1 MMVRNYGKFLML
13 FSVATLVAS
22 PVTQQTVTLVSNS
35 YQNATVHA
43 DTVASTITTATSAQA
58 TGAGFTQLKKTTSL
72 LSYFGLSSSDVA
84 SDGKSLTTGVFAPGG
99 SVVNDGSTQK
109 QSGYVDPNKVAAA
122 TLFKALMTESND
134 KAGKSLLGSVR
145 SDGSIVTYANVT
157 LNDMQNLSKF
167 SIADTVRPVAT
178 KIEGATAAPFYN
190 ITFPTT
196 YAGQPNGNGVT
207 EAINQLGSGFWGV
220 YDDKAWSSVP
230 EKPQWGNYGNGN
242 IAAIAALAHAATN
255 ITQLDLSGINARFNG
270 YSNYASAVY
279 QQFDT
284 SQATYKNLQVLRLA
298 NNNGGDQL
306 SSGQSWDI
314 LGKNGPASNLTTID
328 LSGNQMGNFNSGAT
342 VLFSAM
348 PKLQNFNIGYNPKID
363 AWPTELKDV
372 STSSSLIKNLQS
384 LITDYTGY
392 KEVPDWAIQASKQGL
407 LVLSML
413 GNPLKISSD
422 DVQLLKNPSSIEYMN
437 LTGNTTNDTAG
448 GYSTK
453 IMYVDNSTAS
463 AVQTVNNILSNPVSQ
478 MLIAN
483 DPDGELA
490 TQVKNLTNE
499 IARKAKVSEEA
510 ADYQKLLQSADLIG
524 SGNASVAVD
533 VTLTTLSIDG
543 QTYNVKVPYTTDE
556 ARLASDFNADGTE
569 KTDAQK
575 KADDDKLATMLHQ
588 DAVKLLPEQVP
599 AIKTALDSG
608 QISQNELDNNTTVSN
623 YVAPLTQEELMQYYA
638 KHSDDVDQATGKTY
652 GEIATSMKEKIQA
665 NPDSAFTTVQ
675 YLDLPAAPQASTS
688 VDTYYQAATAN
699 VQTQLTNLSTSTDY
713 TITQL
718 SSVKDALAKAGAD
731 TSDIDAS
738 IAKLK
743 DTKNTVESIIQGAA
757 INGSTSDYFY
767 ARSQTL
773 LATNE
778 VATTTATAVDQ
789 VHESVTENKDALEEA
804 GFDTSALTESVMDK
818 ADKLIDAAVNGKTFT
833 QEMADA
839 VKNGPTAFVDGT
851 EIQGLVKPDTITDLL
866 NNITALEKQ
875 TDSSGKAFLQSSTVT
890 QLVTDLSNLGQVVL
904 NTVTKDKAA
913 DLAAE
918 TVAKV
923 TGKDIADVKT
933 DAKEIASAIKDNN
946 MGTVDTSGTVDTT
959 SVDKVVN
966 VSQSQNGNKTAVVDD
981 PKPDD
986 SSTKPDEPTTKPYDS
1001 ATKPDDSATKP
1012 GDSTSDNQPE
1022 ATLQTAIIDTMKG
1035 ATAKIGDNNL
1045 TSGTGK
1051 FGISLTDARKIRS
1064 NITIGAQM
1072 TKPFTYSDGNVMKS
1086 AKVMLGSN
1094 ETAGTSIKATDFYD
1108 LFSGTTTKN
1117 GVVMQKALTLDATDA
1132 TGQQVASGTPDNG
1145 DQFDVFF
1152 DHMYVSDSD
1161 ASEMQ
1166 IGSATAEVTWT
1177 ISSGVANN

>member
-1 MMVRNYGKFLML
+1 ML

-363 AWPTELKDV
+363 SWPQELSDAG
-372 STSSSLIKNLQS
+372 TSGSLIKNLQS

-392 KEVPDWAIQASKQGL
+392 QEVPKWAIQASKQGL

-413 GNPLKISSD
+413 GNPLTINSE

-437 LTGNTTNDTAG
+437 LTGNTTKDEPG

-533 VTLTTLSIDG
+533 VTLTTLSING

-818 ADKLIDAAVNGKTFT
+818 AEKLIDAAVNGKTFT

-986 SSTKPDEPTTKPYDS
+986 STTKPDDS
-1001 ATKPDDSATKP
+1001 TTKPDDSATKP
-1012 GDSTSDNQPE
+1012 SDSTSDNQPE

-1035 ATAKIGDNNL
+1035 ATAKIGDTKL
-1045 TSGTGK
+1045 QSGTGE
-1051 FGISLTDARKIRS
+1051 FGLSITDSRKTRS
-1064 NITIGAQM
+1064 NITIGAQLS
-1072 TKPFTYSDGNVMKS
+1072 KPFTYDDGTVMKN
-1086 AKVMLGSN
+1086 AKVMLGSSKSV
-1094 ETAGTSIKATDFYD
+1094 TDAIKATDFDD
-1108 LFSGTTTKN
+1108 LFGGETTTN
-1117 GVVMQKALTLDATDA
+1117 GVTQQNALTLATNEGT
-1132 TGQQVASGTPDNG
+1132 TGQTQVAMGTPSD
-1145 DQFDVFF
+1145 DKPFEISF

-1161 ASEMQ
+1161 PSEMKV
-1166 IGSATAEVTWT
+1166 GSATATVTWT
-1177 ISSGVANN
+1177 VSNGVANN

>member
-1 MMVRNYGKFLML
+1 ML

-22 PVTQQTVTLVSNS
+22 PLMQQTMTLVSNS
-35 YQNATVHA
+35 YQDATVHA

-99 SVVNDGSTQK
+99 SVANDGSTQANA
-109 QSGYVDPNKVAAA
+109 GVDKNKVAAA

-178 KIEGATAAPFYN
+178 KIDGATKAPFYN

-220 YDDKAWSSVP
+220 YDDKAWSNVP
-230 EKPQWGNYGNGN
+230 ERPQWPNNGGN

-270 YSNYASAVY
+270 YSNYAAAVY

-298 NNNGGDQL
+298 NNNGGDTL
-306 SSGQSWDI
+306 SSGQTWDI
-314 LGKNGPASNLTTID
+314 LGLNGPASNLTTID

-342 VLFSAM
+342 KLFSAM

-363 AWPTELKDV
+363 SWPQELSDAG
-372 STSSSLIKNLQS
+372 TSGSLIKNLQS

-392 KEVPDWAIQASKQGL
+392 QDVPKWAILASKQGL

-413 GNPLKISSD
+413 GNPLAISSD
-422 DVQLLKNPSSIEYMN
+422 DVQLLKNPSSIEYLN
-437 LTGNTTNDTAG
+437 LTGNTTNDKPG
-448 GYSTK
+448 SYSTK

-533 VTLTTLSIDG
+533 VTLTTLSING

-638 KHSDDVDQATGKTY
+638 KHSDNVDQATGKTY
-652 GEIATSMKEKIQA
+652 GEIAASMKEKIQS
-665 NPDSAFTTVQ
+665 NPDSAFSTVQ

-789 VHESVTENKDALEEA
+789 VHETVVENKDALETA
-804 GFDTSALTESVMDK
+804 GFDTSALTESIMDK
-818 ADKLIDAAVNGKTFT
+818 ADKLIDAAVNGKSFT

-839 VKNGPTAFVDGT
+839 VKKGPAASVNGTP
-851 EIQGLVKPDTITDLL
+851 ILGLVKPDTITDLL
-866 NNITALEKQ
+866 NNIGALEKS
-875 TDSSGKAFLQSSTVT
+875 TDPAGKAILQSSTVT

-913 DLAAE
+913 DLAAQ
-918 TVAKV
+918 TVAQA
-923 TGKDIADVKT
+923 TGKDISEVTTDTKQIAD
-933 DAKEIASAIKDNN
+933 AIKNN
-946 MGTVDTSGTVDTT
+946 DMGTVDTSGTVDTT
-959 SVDKVVN
+959 TVDKIVN
-966 VSQSQNGNKTAVVDD
+966 TSQGQNGNKTAVVDD
-981 PKPDD
+981 PKQGD
-986 SSTKPDEPTTKPYDS
+986 STTKPGDS
-1001 ATKPDDSATKP
+1001 TTKPDDSATKP

-1035 ATAKIGDNNL
+1035 ATAKIGDTKL
-1045 TSGTGK
+1045 QSGTGE
-1051 FGISLTDARKIRS
+1051 FGLSITDSRKTRS
-1064 NITIGAQM
+1064 NITIGAQLS
-1072 TKPFTYSDGNVMKS
+1072 KPFTYDDGTVMKN
-1086 AKVMLGSN
+1086 AKVMLGSSK
-1094 ETAGTSIKATDFYD
+1094 TVTDAIKATDFDD
-1108 LFSGTTTKN
+1108 LFGGETTKN
-1117 GVVMQKALTLDATDA
+1117 GVTQQNALTLATNEGT
-1132 TGQQVASGTPDNG
+1132 TGQTQVAMGTPSD
-1145 DQFDVFF
+1145 DKPFEISF

-1161 ASEMQ
+1161 PSEMKV
-1166 IGSATAEVTWT
+1166 GSATATVTWT
-1177 ISSGVANN
+1177 VSNGVANN

>member
-22 PVTQQTVTLVSNS
+22 PVTQQTMTLVSDS

-43 DTVASTITTATSAQA
+43 DTVASTIKSGSQSK
-58 TGAGFTQLKKTTSL
+58 TGATYTQLKQTTSL
-72 LSYFGLSSSDVA
+72 LSYFGLSSSDIT

-99 SVVNDGSTQK
+99 SVINDGSTQANA
-109 QSGYVDPNKVAAA
+109 GVDKNKVAAA

-220 YDDKAWSSVP
+220 YDDTAWSSVP
-230 EKPQWGNYGNGN
+230 ERPQWGNYGSGN

-363 AWPTELKDV
+363 SWPQELSDAG
-372 STSSSLIKNLQS
+372 TSGSLIKNLQS

-392 KEVPDWAIQASKQGL
+392 QEVPKWAIQASKQGL

-413 GNPLKISSD
+413 GNPLTINSE

-437 LTGNTTNDTAG
+437 LTGNTTKDEPG

-533 VTLTTLSIDG
+533 VTLTTLSING

-575 KADDDKLATMLHQ
+575 KTDDDKLAAMLHQ

-757 INGSTSDYFY
+757 INGSTYDYFY

-866 NNITALEKQ
+866 DNITALEKQ

-959 SVDKVVN
+959 TVDKVVN

-986 SSTKPDEPTTKPYDS
+986 STTKPDDS
-1001 ATKPDDSATKP
+1001 TTKPDDSATKP

>member
-22 PVTQQTVTLVSNS
+22 PLMQQTMTLVPNS
-35 YQNATVHA
+35 YQDTTVHA
-43 DTVASTITTATSAQA
+43 DTVASTIKSGSQSK
-58 TGAGFTQLKKTTSL
+58 TGATYTQLKQTTSL

-99 SVVNDGSTQK
+99 SVVNDGSTQANA
-109 QSGYVDPNKVAAA
+109 GVDKNKVAAA

-134 KAGKSLLGSVR
+134 IKGKTLLGSVR
-145 SDGSIVTYANVT
+145 SDGSVVTYANVT

-178 KIEGATAAPFYN
+178 KIEGAKSAPFYD

-230 EKPQWGNYGNGN
+230 EKPQWGNYGSGN

-270 YSNYASAVY
+270 YSNYSAATY

-284 SQATYKNLQVLRLA
+284 SAATYPNLQVLRLA

-306 SSGQSWDI
+306 SSGQTWDI
-314 LGKNGPASNLTTID
+314 LGLNGPASNLTTID

-342 VLFSAM
+342 KLFSAM

-363 AWPTELKDV
+363 SWPQELSDAG
-372 STSSSLIKNLQS
+372 TSGSLIKNLQS

-392 KEVPDWAIQASKQGL
+392 QEVPKWAIQASKQGL

-413 GNPLKISSD
+413 GNPLTINSE

-437 LTGNTTNDTAG
+437 LTGNTTKDEPG

-533 VTLTTLSIDG
+533 VTLTTLSING

-575 KADDDKLATMLHQ
+575 KSDDDKLATMLHQ

-608 QISQNELDNNTTVSN
+608 QISKTELDNNTTVSN

-638 KHSDDVDQATGKTY
+638 KHSDNVDQATGKTY

-818 ADKLIDAAVNGKTFT
+818 ADKLIDAAVNGKSFT

-923 TGKDIADVKT
+923 TGKDVADVKT

-959 SVDKVVN
+959 TVDKVVN

-981 PKPDD
+981 PKPD
-986 SSTKPDEPTTKPYDS
+986 EPTTKPDDS
-1001 ATKPDDSATKP
+1001 TTKPDDSATKP

-1035 ATAKIGDNNL
+1035 ATAKIGDTKL
-1045 TSGTGK
+1045 QPGTGK
-1051 FGISLTDARKIRS
+1051 FGLSITDSRKTRS
-1064 NITIGAQM
+1064 NITIGAQL
-1072 TKPFTYSDGNVMKS
+1072 TEPFTYGDGTVMKN
-1086 AKVMLGSN
+1086 AKVMLGSSK
-1094 ETAGTSIKATDFYD
+1094 TVTDAIKATDFDD
-1108 LFSGTTTKN
+1108 LFGGETTTN
-1117 GVVMQKALTLDATDA
+1117 GVTQQNALTLATNEGT
-1132 TGQQVASGTPDNG
+1132 TGQTQVAMGTPSD
-1145 DQFDVFF
+1145 DKPFEISF

-1161 ASEMQ
+1161 PSEMKV
-1166 IGSATAEVTWT
+1166 GSATATVTWT
-1177 ISSGVANN
+1177 VSNGVANN